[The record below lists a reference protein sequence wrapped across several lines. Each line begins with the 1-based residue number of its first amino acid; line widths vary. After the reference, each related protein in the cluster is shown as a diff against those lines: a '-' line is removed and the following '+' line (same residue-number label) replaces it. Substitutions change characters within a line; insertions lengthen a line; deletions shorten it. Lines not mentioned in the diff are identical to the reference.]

1 MPKFTRDD
9 LRPGYIVKLAN
20 GNYAEIKEVGK
31 RGAYIVIG
39 FDGDWEYLSHWN
51 NDLTGHKFDA
61 ATLDDKPGVKVRK
74 TSDIV
79 EVYGFITNTEYY
91 TLAGQ
96 ITNIGRDLL
105 WTKTPVKKM
114 TMAEIEKRLGHKVE
128 IVEE

>member
-31 RGAYIVIG
+31 RGAYIVIAS
-39 FDGDWEYLSHWN
+39 DGEWNYLSRWN
-51 NDLTGHKFDA
+51 TDLTGCDFA
-61 ATLDDKPGVKVRK
+61 ESSLYDKSGVRLRK

-91 TLAGQ
+91 TFAGQ

-105 WTKTPVKKM
+105 WSRTPVVKM
-114 TMAEIEKRLGHKVE
+114 TKAEIEKRLGHKVE